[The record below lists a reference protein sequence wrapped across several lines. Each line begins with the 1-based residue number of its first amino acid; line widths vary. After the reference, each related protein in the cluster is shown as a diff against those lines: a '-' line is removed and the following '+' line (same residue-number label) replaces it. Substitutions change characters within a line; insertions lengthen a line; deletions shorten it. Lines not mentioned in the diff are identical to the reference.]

1 MIYELGSK
9 GGRDSD
15 RGKKEEEKE
24 IPERRNI
31 ISKGKGLGGKIPRDM
46 VFSPVS
52 SIITM
57 LFSPGRGEDWLSIPT
72 NALGA

>member
-15 RGKKEEEKE
+15 RGK
-24 IPERRNI
+24 ERRRKKFQRGGI
-31 ISKGKGLGGKIPRDM
+31 LLVKVKVWGGKIPRDM

-52 SIITM
+52 LHYSIFILT
-57 LFSPGRGEDWLSIPT
+57 
-72 NALGA
+72 